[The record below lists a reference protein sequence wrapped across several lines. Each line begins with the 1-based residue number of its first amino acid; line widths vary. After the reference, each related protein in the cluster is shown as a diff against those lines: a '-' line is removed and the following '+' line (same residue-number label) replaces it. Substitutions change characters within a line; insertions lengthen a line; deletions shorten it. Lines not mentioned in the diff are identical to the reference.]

1 MIKINGTKIPN
12 TIFPDGSAL
21 IKLDNVKLFSQP
33 VRFTWLYENDA
44 ELFTLICLA
53 KHFENYEKCLLM
65 PYCPHARMDRVQ
77 NAYDIF
83 TLKYFCEVINSL
95 NFKEVWLVDVHS
107 NVAPALLNRVR
118 VIDNSTFI
126 TDYVLSAIDTN
137 NLAIFFPDEGANK
150 RYSSVF
156 NTYPSTF
163 GVKKRDWNTGKIQD
177 LTIIDPEVVKGKDV
191 LIIDD
196 ICSYG
201 GTFCAAAAKLKE
213 AGCNKIY
220 LAITHCESNI
230 FKGHVFDVIDEVF
243 TTNSIIKIPEDLDES
258 IKNRIHVDDIF

>member
-1 MIKINGTKIPN
+1 M
-12 TIFPDGSAL
+12 
-21 IKLDNVKLFSQP
+21 
-33 VRFTWLYENDA
+33 
-44 ELFTLICLA
+44 LFTIS
-53 KHFENYEKCLLM
+53 
-65 PYCPHARMDRVQ
+65 
-77 NAYDIF
+77 
-83 TLKYFCEVINSL
+83 TINT
-95 NFKEVWLVDVHS
+95 N
-107 NVAPALLNRVR
+107 N
-118 VIDNSTFI
+118 
-126 TDYVLSAIDTN
+126 TN

-150 RYSSVF
+150 RYSSIF
-156 NTYPSTF
+156 NTISFPSTF
-163 GVKKRDWNTGKIQD
+163 GVKKRDWSTGKIQD